1 KEKMMMYKQAEQGI
15 PLQAEQADWLAD
27 TDEEIDEQENWK
39 HITFSWQRFRRKGLK
54 RQKEAKKLSKTDKKR
69 EKDKESRARQRIQPE
84 ITAGSARHSQTQSK
98 KEIKE
103 VKDPKVKSRGHYCQI
118 FKDSRANW
126 EIERSR
132 T

>member
-1 KEKMMMYKQAEQGI
+1 ERIGKTKKKQ
-15 PLQAEQADWLAD
+15 
-27 TDEEIDEQENWK
+27 
-39 HITFSWQRFRRKGLK
+39 K
-54 RQKEAKKLSKTDKKR
+54 RSKTDKKR
-69 EKDKESRARQRIQPE
+69 EKDKESRARQRNQPE
-84 ITAGSARHSQTQSK
+84 IAAGSVKLSQTQSK

-132 T
+132 GLTCQMKKVEL